1 MKSQLLARVALAVLL
16 FVMTGKDR
24 PASVR
29 ALAAGQSPRAGT
41 PVFEVDASWPT
52 LPDNWGMGVVSSV
65 AVDQRDHVW
74 ILHRP
79 RVGVPPGK
87 TPAPPVLELD
97 ATGKFVRG
105 WGGPASGYDWPDAEH
120 GIYVDDRDSVWIG
133 GSSRKGA
140 AVCEGGRCARGDDM
154 LLKFTPHGKFVL
166 QVGHRDR
173 STGSKDPRNV
183 HAATDVFVYR
193 NTNELFVSDGY
204 EGPGE
209 QGNCRVIVFDA
220 DTGAFKRMWGAFG
233 NVPACIPDAPRPQRG
248 AGNDGGQRP
257 ALDTEGPGPQQFD
270 IVHGIEVSKDGLV
283 YVADRSN
290 RRVQVFTTGGKY
302 VDQVFINRAGPSD
315 ASAAGIAF
323 SADPEQRF
331 MYVADYGNSHVVVVE
346 RKSLRV
352 LSQFGERSTKPG
364 DFQGIHNLAIDSK
377 GNLYTAEVAPGNR
390 AQRFILTGTSTPS
403 TR

>member
-1 MKSQLLARVALAVLL
+1 MKPQLVGAFALAVLL
-16 FVMTGKDR
+16 FVMTGTGQR
-24 PASVR
+24 ASVR
-29 ALAAGQSPRAGT
+29 ALAAGQSPKAGA
-41 PVFEVDASWPT
+41 PVFEVDTTWPT

-87 TPAPPVLELD
+87 TPAPPVLEFD
-97 ATGKFVRG
+97 AAGKFVRG
-105 WGGPASGYDWPDAEH
+105 WGGPASSYEWPDAEH

-154 LLKFTPHGKFVL
+154 LLKFTPRGGFVL
-166 QVGHRDR
+166 QVGRRDQ
-173 STGSKDPRNV
+173 STGSKDERNV

-193 NTNELFVSDGY
+193 KTNELFVSDGY

-220 DTGAFKRMWGAFG
+220 DTGAFKHMWGAFG
-233 NVPACIPDAPRPQRG
+233 NVPACIPDAARPPRG
-248 AGNDGGQRP
+248 AGANAARP
-257 ALDTEGPGPQQFD
+257 AIDTEGPGAQQFD

-290 RRVQVFTTGGKY
+290 RRVQVFTTEGKY
-302 VDQVFINRAGPSD
+302 VNQVFINRSGPSD

-346 RKSLRV
+346 RKSLQV
-352 LSQFGERSTKPG
+352 LYQFGERSAKPG
-364 DFQGIHNLAIDSK
+364 DFQGIHNLAVDSK

-390 AQRFILTGTSTPS
+390 AQRFVLKGMSATST
-403 TR
+403 R